1 VTLPAGEPAS
11 PELTG
16 TAIRA
21 DLERIVGFSKESR
34 ATKEVGSG
42 QLWGRISG
50 LPSSAKTVDWFAD
63 QFKKAGIADVR
74 VQPMTMDAQ
83 SSFWLPQSWEV
94 KLLADPAL
102 GAGSKDIVLQSSMPV
117 GGSPSGNVTAPLV
130 YVGTGG
136 RAVLDHIDVK
146 GKIAVQLN
154 VPQGHMVFERGPVGS
169 QAQELMKRGAVGVL
183 NLLKLPGNELG
194 KDFSNCGGLCF
205 NLGGRDSFFLEQVM
219 DSAAEKRC
227 RRQGA
232 RRDDTAS
239 RNATRLDGEERGG
252 RDSGRNT
259 NEIIVIDAH
268 IDAWFEGAGDNGD
281 GASVM
286 LALARHFA
294 KLKTVPPAR
303 SYSWPA
309 RGITARVSMVHAASL
324 PPIPTWCRK
333 RCWSSTSNTFAQ
345 RNSRRRGPSA
355 PMATVCS

>member
-1 VTLPAGEPAS
+1 RPLSRPQRSSFMARSFALLLVLSLTYVAPLSAQDEPPARPRRAPNGPWFGRSAPPGPGTEPAVIVGQRAPHPVTLPAGEPAS
-11 PELTG
+11 PELSG

-50 LPSSAKTVDWFAD
+50 LPSSAKTVDWFAE

-102 GAGSKDIVLQSSMPV
+102 GAGSKDVVLQSSMPV
-117 GGSPSGNVTAPLV
+117 GGSASGNVTAPLV

-194 KDFSNCGGLCF
+194 KDFSNCGGVCF
-205 NLGGRDSFFLEQVM
+205 NLGGRDSFFL
-219 DSAAEKRC
+219 
-227 RRQGA
+227 
-232 RRDDTAS
+232 
-239 RNATRLDGEERGG
+239 
-252 RDSGRNT
+252 
-259 NEIIVIDAH
+259 
-268 IDAWFEGAGDNGD
+268 
-281 GASVM
+281 
-286 LALARHFA
+286 
-294 KLKTVPPAR
+294 
-303 SYSWPA
+303 
-309 RGITARVSMVHAASL
+309 
-324 PPIPTWCRK
+324 
-333 RCWSSTSNTFAQ
+333 
-345 RNSRRRGPSA
+345 
-355 PMATVCS
+355 